1 MSYNTGID
9 QRVRPV
15 TYFNNTIA
23 EDQPQTQTN
32 LSLIANL
39 RYVQTYLSNIV
50 QNYLPVLN
58 PIFRGTLTST
68 TGGNI
73 NLTGSSSLSVPTII
87 SNTNF
92 TGNPTINGNQISV
105 IKIGEIK
112 MFLNSIAPNNFLLC
126 NGASYPITQY
136 PTLFNLIRYTYGGS
150 GNFFNIPNFQS
161 HFPIGANYQN
171 GLGCALSN
179 FATGNGSVGA
189 YNTYA
194 PSTFF
199 GGDSYQPL
207 APVIDRVPSHTH
219 NINDPGHQ
227 HQTFLDSTVQLGTPA
242 IPPEPTI
249 LVYGTSLPLYPT
261 LSAFTNIAIEGS
273 GTNIQ
278 VNDPISGL
286 NGVNVSP
293 PYTSVFFYICFE

>member
-9 QRVRPV
+9 QRVREQ
-15 TYFNNTIA
+15 TFFNNTTA
-23 EDQPQTQTN
+23 EDQSLTQTN

-58 PIFRGTLTST
+58 PNFQGTLTSS

-73 NLTGSSSLSVPTII
+73 NLTGSSALYVPTIT

-92 TGNPTINGNQISV
+92 TANPTINGNQISV

-112 MFLNSIAPNNFLLC
+112 MFLNNSAPNNFILC

-136 PTLFNLIRYTYGGS
+136 PTLFNLIKYTYGGS

-161 HFPIGANYQN
+161 HFPIGANSQN
-171 GLGCALSN
+171 GIGCALSN

-199 GGDSYQPL
+199 GGDNYQPL
-207 APVIDRVPSHTH
+207 PPVIDRVPSHTH
-219 NINDPGHQ
+219 NIQDNGHQ
-227 HQTFLDSTVQLGTPA
+227 HDTFLNDTYQFGTPFV
-242 IPPEPTI
+242 PPEPEI
-249 LVYGTSLPLYPT
+249 LVYGSSIPQFPT
-261 LSAFTNIAIEGS
+261 LSAQTGIIIEGS

-278 VNDPISGL
+278 VNDPVSNL

-293 PYTSVFFYICFE
+293 PYIAVNFYICYE

>member
-1 MSYNTGID
+1 MSYNTGIN
-9 QRVRPV
+9 QRVKEQEF
-15 TYFNNTIA
+15 FNNTTA

-50 QNYLPVLN
+50 RNYLPVLN
-58 PIFRGTLTST
+58 PNFQGTLTSS

-73 NLTGSSSLSVPTII
+73 NLTGSSALYVPTIT
-87 SNTNF
+87 SNVNF
-92 TGNPTINGNQISV
+92 TANPTINGNQISV

-126 NGASYPITQY
+126 DGASYPITQY
-136 PTLFNLIRYTYGGS
+136 PTLFNLIKYTYGGA
-150 GNFFNIPNFQS
+150 GNSFNIPNFQS

-199 GGDSYQPL
+199 GGDSFQSLP
-207 APVIDRVPSHTH
+207 PVIDRVPEHTH
-219 NINDPGHQ
+219 NILDNGHQ
-227 HQTFLDSTVQLGTPA
+227 HATFLDSSYQLGTPA
-242 IPPEPTI
+242 FPPEPEI
-249 LVYGTSLPLYPT
+249 LIWNSSFPQYVTQLATTG
-261 LSAFTNIAIEGS
+261 IVIEGS

-278 VNDPISGL
+278 YTDPVSNLI
-286 NGVNVSP
+286 GVNVSP
-293 PYTSVFFYICFE
+293 PYTAVFFYICFE